1 MRQRSRKLN
10 RGFNRRKNS
19 VKDELID
26 RQVLAIHVAMVEKLL
41 KHPELHQQ
49 IFDTLENRLALG
61 KLRYGAYMTW
71 FSLMD
76 NIHDEHMF
84 RSGVLENSPRM
95 KKLRRTTPFTGVLTE
110 EERQEAMQRAACGEM
125 DIDNL
130 LFG

>member
-1 MRQRSRKLN
+1 MRQHSRKPN
-10 RGFNRRKNS
+10 HGFNRRKNS
-19 VKDELID
+19 VKNELID
-26 RQVLAIHVAMVEKLL
+26 RQVLVIHIAMVEKLL

-49 IFDTLENRLALG
+49 IFDTLEGRLALG

-76 NIHDEHMF
+76 NIHDENMF

-95 KKLRRTTPFTGVLTE
+95 KKLRRRTPFTGVLTE
-110 EERQEAMQRAACGEM
+110 EERQEAMNKTACGEM

>member
-1 MRQRSRKLN
+1 MLQRSRKSR
-10 RGFNRRKNS
+10 RGYQHRKSS

-26 RQVLAIHVAMVEKLL
+26 RQVLAIHIAMVEKLL
-41 KHPELHQQ
+41 AHPELHQQ
-49 IFDTLENRLALG
+49 IFDTLEARLASG

-76 NIHDEHMF
+76 NIHDQQMF

-110 EERQEAMQRAACGEM
+110 EERQAAVNKAACGEM
-125 DIDNL
+125 DIDSI